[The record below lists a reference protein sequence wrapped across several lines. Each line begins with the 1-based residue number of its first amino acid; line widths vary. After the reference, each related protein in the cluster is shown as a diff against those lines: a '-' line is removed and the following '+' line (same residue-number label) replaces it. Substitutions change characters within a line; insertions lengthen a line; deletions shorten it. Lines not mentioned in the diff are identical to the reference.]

1 MTALQLRADIDNNI
15 NIIASDES
23 LMKRLAKY
31 VKRLATEKQAD
42 DTSMSKEEFF
52 AQIEEAER
60 QIERGEGVAIL
71 PNEDL
76 TAFLKRRGYEI

>member
-42 DTSMSKEEFF
+42 DTCMSKEEFF

-60 QIERGEGVAIL
+60 QIERGEGVAML

>member
-31 VKRLATEKQAD
+31 VKRLATEKQSD
-42 DTSMSKEEFF
+42 DTCMSKEEFM
-52 AQIEEAER
+52 AKLDRAEK
-60 QIERGEGVAIL
+60 QIERGESTSFTNREEMIAWL
-71 PNEDL
+71 NSL
-76 TAFLKRRGYEI
+76 